1 MSKNIT
7 LLGQYI
13 TGSVSSRKVGEAGV
27 CAGGEAARTHPAPR
41 FIEMIRRIRGL
52 KFSSFFHGKFIL
64 MV

>member
-41 FIEMIRRIRGL
+41 FIEMIRVVITLARTGWYW
-52 KFSSFFHGKFIL
+52 K
-64 MV
+64 